1 MAQHGAYKEVI
12 VETYREGGGITGIHV
27 RPAAGQ
33 PFPQS
38 LRVECS
44 KRLITDYPVG
54 TRFKITAKLT
64 DRQGEGEFLYSSY
77 RWKFEV
83 VR

>member
-33 PFPQS
+33 AFPQS

-44 KRLITDYPVG
+44 KRLITDYPVR
-54 TRFKITAKLT
+54 TRFKILAKLT

-77 RWKFEV
+77 KWKFEV